1 MRFPR
6 TLTLYAAREVL
17 QYAVLGFLGVGAI
30 LFTQNA
36 LRQLAEF
43 ASAGLGASDVFAIL
57 GALVSM
63 LSAYAVPVAFLFGVL
78 VAVGRLSSDS
88 ELTAMRALGVS
99 LVQFSV
105 PFLVLA
111 LLVSAATAWL
121 LAEVEPHAR
130 SRIREVAADV
140 ASRGAIIEPG
150 TFRRIDRDGLRLLFV
165 DARDEANVLHGV
177 LLSDRSAPERPFTVV
192 ASRAHFRLDPEVAQ
206 AHLVLEEGDI
216 HFEPSDP
223 NADGYRRI
231 AFASFDYSFDVT
243 EVVGAGPCNERPQEM
258 TSERIREVLD
268 HFATHDGKPPECL
281 RVKTPER
288 YEIQRQR
295 RLALPFAPILF
306 ALLGVSLGIRR
317 ARGARSFGMLLCIG
331 LVFSYYALLS
341 FGTYLAEDGRLPAAL
356 ALWIPN
362 LVFGAT
368 AIPLLVRARRA
379 EL

>member
-1 MRFPR
+1 
-6 TLTLYAAREVL
+6 
-17 QYAVLGFLGVGAI
+17 
-30 LFTQNA
+30 
-36 LRQLAEF
+36 
-43 ASAGLGASDVFAIL
+43 
-57 GALVSM
+57 M

-99 LVQFSV
+99 LFQFTI
-105 PFLVLA
+105 PFLALA

-121 LAEVEPHAR
+121 LAVVEPHAR
-130 SRIREVAADV
+130 SRLREVAADV

-177 LLSDRSAPERPFTVV
+177 LLSDRSSPERPFTVF
-192 ASRAHFRLDPEVAQ
+192 ASRAHFRLDTDVAQ

-223 NADGYRRI
+223 NADTYRRI

-258 TSERIREVLD
+258 TSARIREVLD

-288 YEIQRQR
+288 YEIQRHR

-306 ALLGVSLGIRR
+306 AFLGVALGIRR
-317 ARGARSFGMLLCIG
+317 SRGARSFGMLLCIG
-331 LVFSYYALLS
+331 LVFAYYALLS
-341 FGTYLAEDGRLPAAL
+341 FGSYLAEAGALPVAPAV
-356 ALWIPN
+356 WIPN